1 MQSLPAIVRRLP
13 IRRLQEIA
21 GADAAV
27 ANYVRDLYEKVD
39 EKSPEERWSMLVRYV
54 TWSREG

>member
-1 MQSLPAIVRRLP
+1 MQSLPAVVRRLP

-27 ANYVRDLYEKVD
+27 ASYVRDLYEKVD

-54 TWSREG
+54 TLSRKG